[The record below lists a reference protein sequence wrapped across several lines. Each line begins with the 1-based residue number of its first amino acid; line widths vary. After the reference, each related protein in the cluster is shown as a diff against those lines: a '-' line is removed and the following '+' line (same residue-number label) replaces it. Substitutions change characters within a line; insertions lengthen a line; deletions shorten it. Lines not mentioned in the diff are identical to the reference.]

1 MRLTDKLPV
10 LGLGDR
16 LGLAL
21 SLSLSDGSQ
30 VRVPTSVYIYS
41 PKM

>member
-16 LGLAL
+16 LGLAPESVL
-21 SLSLSDGSQ
+21 
-30 VRVPTSVYIYS
+30 VRWFTGKSSHIHLHLLT
-41 PKM
+41 